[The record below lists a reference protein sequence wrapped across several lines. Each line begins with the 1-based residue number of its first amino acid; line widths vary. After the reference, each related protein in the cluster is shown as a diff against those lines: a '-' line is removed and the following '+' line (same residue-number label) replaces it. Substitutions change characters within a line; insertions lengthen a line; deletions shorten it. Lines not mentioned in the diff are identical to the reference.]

1 MKKIL
6 IQFAAFALVIAC
18 IFLITGKTDGW
29 VQPPEEEATGDIILS
44 GTKYSGKVVIKVT
57 LRPDGTGEHEGN
69 GDVVPAT
76 WEQNDD
82 GTMTVHFN
90 VKGTDYDMTVRDDG
104 AQYVADYPIVADMQ
118 LTGGKP
124 VKSIMLAG
132 TKYNGKVVVNITLNP
147 DGTGEHE
154 GNGDKTPATWEK
166 GEGDV
171 AMVVHFNVKDTDYDM
186 DVIDKGTSYSAMYP
200 LVADME
206 LTGAK
211 SGGTAAAE
219 TPEEAPA
226 ETAAEAEE
234 QKAED
239 AAAPAEEAEAPAEEA
254 KSEEAPSFPVNA
266 FVLPFTADINEQLKT
281 TFFVEFDT
289 WSKALGT
296 SGSYAPG
303 ESKEILFSWSGVG
316 KSNELD
322 FFADGTY
329 EYRFTKMNITEHGT
343 WSFDGG
349 KLVLKSESGKEQGAE
364 LNRAAAPEAAAQPA
378 EGQSGDGTLPA
389 NTFTLEYVADIN
401 EQLTGSFSCP
411 EERWQAALGDSGS
424 YAPTESE
431 ELLFSWDATGK
442 SKKMDFYANGTYEF
456 QFTTMSISEK
466 GTWAYA
472 DGRLSVTTQ
481 AGKEYAAELT
491 K

>member
-6 IQFAAFALVIAC
+6 IQFAAFFLVIAC
-18 IFLITGKTDGW
+18 IFVAFTGRSGGW
-29 VQPPEEEATGDIILS
+29 IEPPEEEATGDIILS

-57 LRPDGTGEHEGN
+57 LKPDGTGEHEGN
-69 GDVVPAT
+69 GDVVPAA
-76 WEQNDD
+76 WEENDD

-104 AQYVADYPIVADMQ
+104 TQYVADYPIVADMQ
-118 LTGGKP
+118 LTGSKP
-124 VKSIMLAG
+124 VKSVMLAG

-171 AMVVHFNVKDTDYDM
+171 AMVVHFQVKGTDYDM
-186 DVIDKGTSYSAMYP
+186 DVIDKGSSYSAMYP

-211 SGGTAAAE
+211 SGAVAVSAE
-219 TPEEAPA
+219 TAEEAPA
-226 ETAAEAEE
+226 EPATEAESQE
-234 QKAED
+234 TTE
-239 AAAPAEEAEAPAEEA
+239 AAASVEAA
-254 KSEEAPSFPVNA
+254 KPEEAPSYPANA

-281 TFFVEFDT
+281 TFYAEFDV

-296 SGSYAPG
+296 TGSYTPA
-303 ESKEILFSWSGVG
+303 ESKDLLFSWSGSG

-329 EYRFTKMNITEHGT
+329 EFRFTKMNITEHGT
-343 WSFDGG
+343 WSFENG
-349 KLVLKSESGKEQGAE
+349 KLALMSEAGKEQPAE
-364 LNRAAAPEAAAQPA
+364 LNRAQASAAETQAEEAA
-378 EGQSGDGTLPA
+378 LPA
-389 NTFTLEYVADIN
+389 DTHTLEYVADIN

-411 EERWQAALGDSGS
+411 PDRWQAALGDAGS
-424 YAPTESE
+424 YTPTTSE

-442 SKKMDFYANGTYEF
+442 SKKMDFFANGTYEF

-472 DGRLSVTTQ
+472 DGKLSVTTED
-481 AGKEYAAELT
+481 GKEYTAELT
-491 K
+491 R